1 MCAENESIEMDSVQ
15 LVLGPSAL
23 GLAGLSNAEPKK
35 GVSKELYSVW
45 TQNLSPPHFES
56 F

>member
-35 GVSKELYSVW
+35 
-45 TQNLSPPHFES
+45 ES
-56 F
+56 LRNHIQFGLKI